1 MKKNRLLFLLPF
13 IASFALTSCDLLSNL
28 MPTSPSRRSSK
39 EKSSEVFDDSND
51 ITSSYSSSSRSSTHK
66 HNWGEW
72 VVVEAATCT
81 AQGRQERE
89 CVECHQIQTAYIPM
103 LDHDFSIKY
112 TQVEPSCVD
121 AGLETWECS
130 RCGERKYDI
139 VVPALGHEFAVDQ
152 NGEQIVNW
160 SQAPTC
166 TQSGIGTAHCL
177 RCSQNVEI
185 HVDPFGHDITLI
197 GGTTTPAAG
206 EAAVRLYK
214 CKRCEE
220 TFLPF
225 GVDQV
230 SAASSQHLVDGE
242 YGGKRF
248 WGRPIGNAMAIDEQ
262 GTSINQ
268 YNDEIVYCSTE
279 TGDFFEYVFTLNAE
293 QAAVLSTCRL
303 YCDAKPANYL
313 NGTDFFAYGRSN
325 DEWTPGYYIDGSD
338 AHVQHNTDGSVK
350 MVKDHARPAVGING
364 AGVEGVEINRTV
376 PMGARVADYRYV
388 LYVDGAVQEFDPLTE
403 NPTHGNNTNM
413 QREEFVVPYT
423 FHLHE
428 GQNKFSLHMAGGY
441 RSEFFSFYFKPYVE
455 PTPVQV
461 DQESI
466 TVREG
471 KTVQITSSM
480 SGLTFTSAK
489 TSIATVSNTGLVTGV
504 QAGTTTITVSKEGN
518 YRKTV
523 IPVTVLEPEG
533 VVSLNLTDGVI
544 APAEG
549 LTVYTSGS
557 SGTWYRE
564 WKKDTAVT
572 YTFQSELAGKFD
584 IRLGL
589 RGSSIVLADNF
600 TIKVNGVDVALTGTV
615 STAYS
620 AVEYIVGQAD
630 LVVGE
635 NTMVITA
642 LQDNSL
648 YLKTLK
654 LIPHQYV
661 AFQTW
666 GIEELEAN
674 RTDSGWEAT
683 KQFGDNKAFKFNK
696 AGSITLSYTFESAQ
710 KVMLQLR
717 IGVKQSN
724 NAKTGFWEQDG
735 TEKTRITVNG
745 VAVTSGAE
753 PDFTGSVSSNVS
765 DNGNI
770 STIEW
775 YNIIE
780 IDLVAG
786 ANTISIE
793 YLNGGYCY
801 YIGGIALAR

>member
-39 EKSSEVFDDSND
+39 EKSSEVIDDSND

-66 HNWGEW
+66 HTWGEW
-72 VVVEAATCT
+72 VVVEAPTCT

-112 TQVEPSCVD
+112 TQVEPSCEV

-139 VVPALGHEFAVDQ
+139 VVPALGHEFATDQ

-160 SQAPTC
+160 SQTPTC

-185 HVDPFGHDITLI
+185 HVDPFGHDVTLI
-197 GGTTTPAAG
+197 GGTTTPSAG
-206 EAAVRLYK
+206 EAAVHLYK

-225 GVDQV
+225 GVEQV

-242 YGGKRF
+242 YGGKKF
-248 WGRPIGNAMAIDEQ
+248 WGRPIGNAMALDAD

-279 TGDFFEYVFTLNAE
+279 TGDFFEYIFTLNAE

-303 YCDAKPANYL
+303 YCDAKPAHYL
-313 NGTDFFAYGRSN
+313 NGTDFFAYGSSN
-325 DEWTPGYYIDGSD
+325 TEWTPGYYIDGSD
-338 AHVQHNTDGSVK
+338 AHVQHNDDGSVK
-350 MVKDHARPAVGING
+350 MVKDHARTAVGSNG
-364 AGVEGVEINRTV
+364 AGSEGVEINRSV
-376 PMGARVADYRYV
+376 PMGTRVADYRYV
-388 LYVDGAVQEFDPLTE
+388 LYVDDAVQEFDPLTE

-480 SGLTFTSAK
+480 SDLTFTSAS

-504 QAGTTTITVSKEGN
+504 KEGTTTITVSKEGN
-518 YRKTV
+518 YRKTR

-533 VVSLNLTDGVI
+533 QIKLEANTGII
-544 APAEG
+544 APEG
-549 LTVYTSGS
+549 SIEVYTSS
-557 SGTWYRE
+557 YSGTRVRNFQ
-564 WKKDTAVT
+564 KDSTL
-572 YTFQSELAGKFD
+572 TFTFDSEFAGTFS
-584 IRLGL
+584 IIFNA
-589 RGSSIVLADNF
+589 RGSNVILEEHIS
-600 TIKVNGVDVALTGTV
+600 IKVNGMNVAVSGSYSSSSKNVDTV
-615 STAYS
+615 
-620 AVEYIVGQAD
+620 VGQAN

-635 NTMVITA
+635 NTLVITTIS
-642 LQDNSL
+642 DNS
-648 YLKTLK
+648 
-654 LIPHQYV
+654 P
-661 AFQTW
+661 
-666 GIEELEAN
+666 
-674 RTDSGWEAT
+674 
-683 KQFGDNKAFKFNK
+683 
-696 AGSITLSYTFESAQ
+696 
-710 KVMLQLR
+710 LQLQYIR
-717 IGVKQSN
+717 LVL
-724 NAKTGFWEQDG
+724 
-735 TEKTRITVNG
+735 
-745 VAVTSGAE
+745 AE
-753 PDFTGSVSSNVS
+753 
-765 DNGNI
+765 
-770 STIEW
+770 
-775 YNIIE
+775 
-780 IDLVAG
+780 
-786 ANTISIE
+786 
-793 YLNGGYCY
+793 
-801 YIGGIALAR
+801 